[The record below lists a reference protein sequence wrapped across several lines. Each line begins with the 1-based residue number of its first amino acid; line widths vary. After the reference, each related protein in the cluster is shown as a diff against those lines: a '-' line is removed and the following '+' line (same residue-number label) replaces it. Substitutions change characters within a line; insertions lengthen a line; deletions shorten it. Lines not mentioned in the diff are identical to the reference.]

1 MDQYFSIKYNI
12 KRDKLLSNIININR
26 NNVNMYIIIYFIIF
40 LNFN

>member
-40 LNFN
+40 